1 MTFDEVIGQKET
13 KERLMQMAEEHRLPH
28 ALMFCGPDGCGK
40 MAMALALA
48 SYLLG
53 ESAMIKKWEHPDLHF
68 SFPIVKPAGA
78 TSETKVV

>member
-13 KERLMQMAEEHRLPH
+13 KKRLMQMAEEHRLPH

-48 SYLLG
+48 MAL
-53 ESAMIKKWEHPDLHF
+53 AMALAI
-68 SFPIVKPAGA
+68 
-78 TSETKVV
+78 